1 MADDSDGILPEPL
14 RTVTPPY
21 AGRPDSEMNLVGWAM
36 FAILLVLLIPLG
48 PFILLAWLLSR
59 LSGRWL
65 TGEDETGA
73 D

>member
-1 MADDSDGILPEPL
+1 
-14 RTVTPPY
+14 
-21 AGRPDSEMNLVGWAM
+21 MNLVGWAM